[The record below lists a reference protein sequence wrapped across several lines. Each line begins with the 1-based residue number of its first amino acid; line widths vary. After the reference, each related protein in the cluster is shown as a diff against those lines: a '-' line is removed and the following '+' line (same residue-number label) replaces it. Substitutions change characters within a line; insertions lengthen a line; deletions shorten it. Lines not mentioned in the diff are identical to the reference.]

1 MIVEVAAVV
10 MAAVVAVAV
19 VSAAV
24 DVPVGLLTDEPVN
37 WNVQKQL
44 LIELLTLLS
53 PNRMYTS

>member
-44 LIELLTLLS
+44 IELLTLLS